1 MLEPLGIGRQ
11 AEALY
16 VALAPLNAATV
27 PDLAEITQLS
37 LDDVA
42 EQIQQLRVLGLSAET
57 ANGLWRALPLSDV
70 VKALRAQRQTELEM
84 ATIAAESMQNHLMA
98 ATNTQEGDVRI
109 VVGREAIVAVYREVC
124 DQAKD
129 EICVFD
135 KPPYVHVRD
144 IAEESLRESSPEW
157 QALSRKVNLRAIY
170 HPGFDSERLKELLL
184 FAAQGEQSRTAPVP
198 MKLTIIDQQTAM
210 IPSMASYKPGH
221 ETRAS
226 VVRHPLIVESLQ
238 WLFDAVWDTAV
249 PIVAGS
255 YLEGDPRRQMLVSL
269 LMSGSTDTAIAKQL
283 GINVRSVRRWISEL
297 MDELGVTTRLQ
308 LGAALVRAR
317 QIHPA
322 RVRTT

>member
-1 MLEPLGIGRQ
+1 VLEPLGIGRQ

-27 PDLAEITQLS
+27 ADLAEITQMT

-42 EQIQQLRVLGLSAET
+42 EQIQQLRALGLAAET

-84 ATIAAESMQNHLMA
+84 ATIAAESLQNHLMA

-144 IAEESLRESSPEW
+144 IAEESLRES
-157 QALSRKVNLRAIY
+157 I
-170 HPGFDSERLKELLL
+170 
-184 FAAQGEQSRTAPVP
+184 
-198 MKLTIIDQQTAM
+198 
-210 IPSMASYKPGH
+210 
-221 ETRAS
+221 
-226 VVRHPLIVESLQ
+226 
-238 WLFDAVWDTAV
+238 
-249 PIVAGS
+249 
-255 YLEGDPRRQMLVSL
+255 
-269 LMSGSTDTAIAKQL
+269 
-283 GINVRSVRRWISEL
+283 
-297 MDELGVTTRLQ
+297 
-308 LGAALVRAR
+308 
-317 QIHPA
+317 PA
-322 RVRTT
+322 RRNGRP